1 MDLGLVIITIYF
13 ILFFTVDE
21 VDYIL
26 VPMIMLIYI
35 DIEPYILAPNTK
47 LGKKKSTHNFRNIT
61 NRQ

>member
-13 ILFFTVDE
+13 IYFLTVDE

-26 VPMIMLIYI
+26 VPIIMLIYI

-47 LGKKKSTHNFRNIT
+47 LGKKKST
-61 NRQ
+61 QL